1 MAAARMHAK
10 PPSPSQPSRS
20 RRLRTLGWVCE
31 RSQSVSRAGR
41 CGRPPALFA
50 RCGDGGSGA
59 PLRAHGGEL
68 ARAVPRPLRRCS
80 ASKRI
85 EASDATPTPQNVPRV
100 FHIVQIKIYLLS
112 PRASRGFRSAAR
124 RAAGGHRRQH
134 AHERVAHRRSAPV
147 GFAARAAS
155 TRAVQ
160 RRDSP
165 PGIHAGRG
173 GEGADIVPPP
183 LRYEERLARQQ
194 HDLFEAFLSQ
204 EEGVAIRVG

>member
-1 MAAARMHAK
+1 M

-20 RRLRTLGWVCE
+20 RRSRTLGWVCE

-85 EASDATPTPQNVPRV
+85 EASDGTQKCATCASHSTHKNIS
-100 FHIVQIKIYLLS
+100 IVTTGVT
-112 PRASRGFRSAAR
+112 GFQAAAC

-134 AHERVAHRRSAPV
+134 AHERVAHQRSAPV

-204 EEGVAIRVG
+204 EEGVTIRVG